1 MVEKTVLD
9 YIHTY
14 IDTHTY
20 IHTYIKINKKKK
32 VFLFFAFALRV
43 SLLRL
48 LGHRKVCNNII
59 NIASFSKVIVSFQ
72 GHVMKSS
79 NCSDT
84 VTIKE
89 PANIDNLK

>member
-1 MVEKTVLD
+1 M
-9 YIHTY
+9 
-14 IDTHTY
+14 
-20 IHTYIKINKKKK
+20 
-32 VFLFFAFALRV
+32 
-43 SLLRL
+43 
-48 LGHRKVCNNII
+48 CNNII

>member
-1 MVEKTVLD
+1 M
-9 YIHTY
+9 
-14 IDTHTY
+14 
-20 IHTYIKINKKKK
+20 
-32 VFLFFAFALRV
+32 
-43 SLLRL
+43 
-48 LGHRKVCNNII
+48 CNNII

-89 PANIDNLK
+89 LANIDNLK